1 MCESCDDPNEI
12 SEGEYLSDWLEGSG
26 VSYWVPREMPPPR
39 TTSYSKPMEQLSK
52 NQIHKI
58 NNANA
63 HEAAINRGRWRCL
76 KTGCNPVLDAAT
88 AEAHKAETGHRVA
101 AWPVRSKEGTRR
113 AIARNKSSYYR
124 KYNIDKPY
132 GGRW

>member
-1 MCESCDDPNEI
+1 MSGGYDDPNEI
-12 SEGEYLSDWLEGSG
+12 SEGEYISDWEGEYDSPIYLG
-26 VSYWVPREMPPPR
+26 PRDLPPR
-39 TTSYSKPMEQLSK
+39 TTVYSKPLEDLSK
-52 NQIHKI
+52 QQLHKV

-76 KTGCNPVLDAAT
+76 TVGCNPKLDAVS
-88 AEAHKAETGHRVA
+88 AEEHKAKSGHRVA

-124 KYNIDKPY
+124 QYNIDKPY
-132 GGRW
+132 GGY